1 MDFLVI
7 LEGTRRRVHHGGRA
21 ERRATVRGAR
31 RRGTRKGRPMLRES
45 VRICA
50 ECAGRQVEQQ
60 RNGHYW
66 QRDGQMP
73 PNSTEPHGT
82 PGSARLALSS
92 CVLSRGRGE
101 VMLCK
106 SCGPCGVCLP
116 PAKRTRRALRSL
128 LSAEQRCLFSHDRA
142 RCVICTAARA
152 GPLGDSVQRARD
164 HVVLSV
170 SGSSAWLSRLDS
182 AVAGRRVKQV

>member
-1 MDFLVI
+1 MSTTVVELSD
-7 LEGTRRRVHHGGRA
+7 
-21 ERRATVRGAR
+21 ERQSGVRGGVAR
-31 RRGTRKGRPMLRES
+31 ERGDPCSVLREG

-92 CVLSRGRGE
+92 
-101 VMLCK
+101 
-106 SCGPCGVCLP
+106 
-116 PAKRTRRALRSL
+116 
-128 LSAEQRCLFSHDRA
+128 
-142 RCVICTAARA
+142 
-152 GPLGDSVQRARD
+152 
-164 HVVLSV
+164 
-170 SGSSAWLSRLDS
+170 
-182 AVAGRRVKQV
+182 

>member
-1 MDFLVI
+1 VVPWVARAGVDMYGCSGSRVTCWRGYFADFLVI

-92 CVLSRGRGE
+92 
-101 VMLCK
+101 
-106 SCGPCGVCLP
+106 
-116 PAKRTRRALRSL
+116 
-128 LSAEQRCLFSHDRA
+128 
-142 RCVICTAARA
+142 
-152 GPLGDSVQRARD
+152 
-164 HVVLSV
+164 
-170 SGSSAWLSRLDS
+170 
-182 AVAGRRVKQV
+182 